1 MTPRTV
7 VIAHPE
13 RMMAEAVARAVDR
26 APYLVALGTATTA
39 ADAEVR
45 GKAADT
51 VALHAGIDGYA
62 GLARRLRR
70 TGTRVILMGA
80 DAGEDDG
87 GVSVPMGA
95 SMDVLLEA
103 LVPGSAARPSLVAME
118 LSKREREVLKLA
130 SRGMPGKQIA
140 RTLGISIKTVEQ
152 HKSRAFRKLGVPNQ
166 AAAISMLAGAEAAS

>member
-1 MTPRTV
+1 MNPRTV

-13 RMMAEAVARAVDR
+13 RMMAEAVAQAVDR
-26 APYLVALGTATTA
+26 APYLVSLGTATTA
-39 ADAEVR
+39 ADAEAR

-70 TGTRVILMGA
+70 TGTRVIVMGA
-80 DAGEDDG
+80 DAEEDT
-87 GVSVPMGA
+87 GVNVPMGA

-103 LVPGSAARPSLVAME
+103 LVPGSATLTMAVRME
-118 LSKREREVLKLA
+118 LTAREREVLKFA
-130 SRGMPGKQIA
+130 ARGMAAKQIA
-140 RTLGISIKTVEQ
+140 RTLGISVKTVEQ

-166 AAAISMLAGAEAAS
+166 AAAISVLSGAGAGS